1 MASLDTVSITILLG
15 ALLVLAGI
23 MSSLVALRFGA
34 PLLLAFLIVG
44 MLAGEAGPGGIK
56 FDDVKAAYTVGSVAL
71 GLILFDGGLR
81 TRFATVRSVLAPAS
95 LLATLGV
102 LVTAALTAPI
112 AWLALSLSPLEALL
126 VGAMVASTDAA
137 AVFFL
142 LHARGL
148 RLRPRVNAT
157 LEVES
162 ATNDPFA
169 IILTVVLV
177 EILLVGNK
185 QWFDIA
191 ILLLREA
198 TLGGLIGMLGGRA
211 MVLVLNRL
219 DLPQGLHAPFVATG
233 ALVTFG
239 LTQSMHGSGFLA
251 CYLAGLVVGNSSTR
265 AHSTLIAFL
274 DAATWLAQIAMFVL
288 LGLLSWPDRLPNH
301 ALPALAV
308 AFALMF
314 IARPAAVF
322 LCLAPFRFSLREMI
336 FISWVGL
343 RGAVGIF
350 LASIPMLVGLSQ
362 AQLYFDVGFVVVLV
376 SLLVQGWTIP
386 VAARRL
392 HIAMSPAALSAHRV
406 ELDLPGQLAQEL
418 VGYPVAAGSPYSR
431 HGIAPS
437 WAKLTLVVREERVL
451 TPEEA
456 GKVRDGDHV
465 YFLAPPERAQALDR
479 FFVDM
484 PPSMLPDPRLL
495 GDFFVPSE
503 ATLGA
508 LAEIY
513 GLPVEV
519 DYATTSL
526 ADFFVEQ
533 LGREPCLGDVVQLG
547 EVVLL
552 AHAVT
557 DGRLV
562 TVGIRLANPETLEA
576 AALLARFKAAFLRWR
591 G

>member
-1 MASLDTVSITILLG
+1 MALLDTVSITILLG

-44 MLAGEAGPGGIK
+44 MLAGDAGPGGIR
-56 FDDVKAAYTVGSVAL
+56 FDDVKAAYIVGSVAL
-71 GLILFDGGLR
+71 ALILFDGGLR
-81 TRFATVRSVLAPAS
+81 TRFATFRSVLAPAS

-112 AWLALSLSPLEALL
+112 AWLALGLRPLEALL

-169 IILTVVLV
+169 IFLTIVLV
-177 EILLVGNK
+177 EILLVGDK
-185 QWFDIA
+185 SWQDIVM
-191 ILLLREA
+191 LLLREGI
-198 TLGGLIGMLGGRA
+198 LGGVIGMLGGRG

-219 DLPQGLHAPFVATG
+219 DLPQGLHAPFVAAG
-233 ALVTFG
+233 ALVAFG
-239 LTQSMHGSGFLA
+239 LAQSLHGSGFLA
-251 CYLAGLVVGNSSTR
+251 VYLAGLVVGNRATR

-288 LGLLSWPDRLPNH
+288 LGLLSSPNRMPNH
-301 ALPALAV
+301 VLPALAV

-322 LCLAPFRFSLREMI
+322 LCLAPFRFSLREKI
-336 FISWVGL
+336 FVSWVGL

-350 LASIPMLVGLSQ
+350 LASIPLLVKLPN

-376 SLLVQGWTIP
+376 SLLIQGWTIP

-392 HIAMSPAALSAHRV
+392 HIAMAPAAVSAHRV

-418 VGYPVAAGSPYSR
+418 VGYPVVADSPYLR
-431 HGIAPS
+431 HGIIPS
-437 WAKLTLVVREERVL
+437 WAKLTLVVRDERVH

-456 GKVRDGDHV
+456 GAARAGDHV
-465 YFLAPPERAQALDR
+465 YFLAPPERAVALDR

-484 PPSMLPDPRLL
+484 PSSMLPDPRLL
-495 GDFFVPSE
+495 GDFFVPSG

-513 GLPVEV
+513 GLPVEP
-519 DYATTSL
+519 DYAATSL
-526 ADFFVEQ
+526 ADYFFEQ
-533 LGREPCLGDVVQLG
+533 LGRASRTGDVVQLG
-547 EVVLL
+547 EVMLL
-552 AHAVT
+552 AHTVSA
-557 DGRLV
+557 GRLV
-562 TVGIRLANPETLEA
+562 TVGIRLADPELLEA
-576 AALLARFKAAFLRWR
+576 AAPLARIKAALMRWR